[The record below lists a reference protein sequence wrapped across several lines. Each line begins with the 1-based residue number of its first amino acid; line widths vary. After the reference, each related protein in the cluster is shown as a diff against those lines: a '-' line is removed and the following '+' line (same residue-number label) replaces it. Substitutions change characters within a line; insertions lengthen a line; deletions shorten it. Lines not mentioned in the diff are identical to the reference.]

1 MPFEGRVHMLS
12 EGLFESESDGN
23 VWFGGRTAVLKSEN
37 ETIVVTSRAV
47 MLYDRSLFYAHGQDP
62 RRFASVV
69 VKSPHC
75 QPHMFADWAARVV
88 NIDAPGA
95 TSANLRS
102 LGHTI
107 CPRPMFPLDDE
118 VTFTPRVQLFSR
130 PRYGVLPAVE
140 TEWPIPAD
148 VATESGAER

>member
-1 MPFEGRVHMLS
+1 MLS

-23 VWFGGRTAVLKSEN
+23 VWFGGRTAVLKT
-37 ETIVVTSRAV
+37 ETETVVVTSRAV

-62 RRFASVV
+62 RRFDAVV

-95 TSANLRS
+95 TSANLKS

-107 CPRPMFPLDDE
+107 CPRPIFPLDDD
-118 VTFTPRVQLFSR
+118 VMFTPRVQLFSR
-130 PRYGVLPAVE
+130 PRYGVLPELE
-140 TEWPIPAD
+140 TEWHA
-148 VATESGAER
+148 ESGAEVEA